1 MAAPTPIPVKPLSE
15 LLNISGTRIRQLVEE
30 GVIVKLENGRY
41 DLWSSVEGYIKFLQ
55 DRRVNQWD
63 SRSEDQ
69 TDLKREQLRRTKE
82 EADKLHLQ
90 NERTR
95 GELVEL
101 IAVETLTEGMIKAM
115 KSRILGMS
123 MLTKK
128 EQDSLLIELL
138 SLRDMN
144 LSA

>member
-30 GVIVKLENGRY
+30 GVIVKLEKGRY

-63 SRSEDQ
+63 SRAEDQ

>member
-30 GVIVKLENGRY
+30 GVIVKLEKGRY
-41 DLWSSVEGYIKFLQ
+41 DLWASVEGYIKFLQ

-63 SRSEDQ
+63 SRAEDQ

>member
-30 GVIVKLENGRY
+30 GVIVKLEKGRY
-41 DLWSSVEGYIKFLQ
+41 DLWASVEGYIKFLQ

-63 SRSEDQ
+63 SRAEDQ

-101 IAVETLTEGMIKAM
+101 IAVQTLTEGMIKAM

>member
-1 MAAPTPIPVKPLSE
+1 MPAPTPIPVKPLSE

-30 GVIVKLENGRY
+30 GVIVKLEKGRY

>member
-30 GVIVKLENGRY
+30 GVIVKLEKGRY
-41 DLWSSVEGYIKFLQ
+41 DLWASVEGYIKFLQ

-101 IAVETLTEGMIKAM
+101 IAVQT
-115 KSRILGMS
+115 
-123 MLTKK
+123 
-128 EQDSLLIELL
+128 
-138 SLRDMN
+138 
-144 LSA
+144 

>member
-30 GVIVKLENGRY
+30 GVIVKLEKGRY

-101 IAVETLTEGMIKAM
+101 IAVQTLTEGMIKAM

>member
-30 GVIVKLENGRY
+30 GVIVKLEKGRY
-41 DLWSSVEGYIKFLQ
+41 DLWASVEGYIKFLQ

>member
-30 GVIVKLENGRY
+30 GVIVKLEKGRY
-41 DLWSSVEGYIKFLQ
+41 DLWASVEGYIKFLQ

-101 IAVETLTEGMIKAM
+101 IAVQTLTEGMIKAM